1 MVRLNGSEAR
11 MLAQFI
17 DRSMNNFSSLIANW
31 GEAAKVTK
39 SSCYAV
45 EA

>member
-17 DRSMNNFSSLIANW
+17 DRSMSNFSSLIANW

-39 SSCYAV
+39 PSCYAV